1 MSKNSAKQNIAQTLE
16 WLKYMRIKTG
26 ITPKKRK
33 VARKQQLISGYTQKY
48 DPINLRMSQDIEI
61 R

>member
-33 VARKQQLISGYTQKY
+33 VARKQ
-48 DPINLRMSQDIEI
+48 
-61 R
+61 